1 MQLHCTRKP
10 PLACRR
16 TILSFLSPQSSL
28 SPYTAVAIN
37 SRCAFKN
44 PNSTPETLFRSLH
57 RLNSLTCIQQQ
68 HQSKFQTPH
77 LKAAQSNPDLQ
88 PDPSGP
94 LRSLIRYAVQL
105 ACYLVLKSFNL
116 VCSMS

>member
-37 SRCAFKN
+37 SRSAFKN

-57 RLNSLTCIQQQ
+57 RLNSLTRIQQQ

-94 LRSLIRYAVQL
+94 LRSLIRWAGAGSKQETGTEAQQVIL
-105 ACYLVLKSFNL
+105 
-116 VCSMS
+116 